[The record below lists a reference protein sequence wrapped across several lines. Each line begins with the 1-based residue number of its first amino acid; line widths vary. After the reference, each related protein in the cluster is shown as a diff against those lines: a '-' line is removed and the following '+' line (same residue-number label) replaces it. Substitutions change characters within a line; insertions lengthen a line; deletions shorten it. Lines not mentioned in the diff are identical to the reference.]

1 MRQAVGEAIQPAP
14 TAVRRARER
23 LRLRS
28 RFRDPVQV
36 KNAAQLRWWLE
47 EWEPVLRAGGY
58 YPGDV
63 LQLLGEAEPAPD
75 YLGRRWQ
82 QARAEVVRV
91 AREADLDGT
100 GFFAGKV
107 VVDIGPG
114 PLGFPDACPA
124 RVSIGVDPLASLYAD
139 HGLLLPDSPAV
150 YLSAG
155 AERMPLVSA
164 SADVVL
170 ARDSLDYVDDPE
182 QVMGEARRILRPGG
196 SLILLFDVDSVPSPG
211 EPNALTVARVRAGL
225 AGVEVVREHHR
236 EEAFGHDG
244 HSVILVARAPAA

>member
-1 MRQAVGEAIQPAP
+1 VSATSAIH
-14 TAVRRARER
+14 RARQR

-28 RFRDPVQV
+28 RFRDPVV
-36 KNAAQLRWWLE
+36 LKNAAQLRWWLE
-47 EWEPVLRAGGY
+47 EWEPVIRSGGHQ
-58 YPGDV
+58 PGDA
-63 LQLLGEAEPAPD
+63 LELLGEAEPAPD

-91 AREADLDGT
+91 AREADLGDT

-124 RVSIGVDPLASLYAD
+124 RISVGVDPLAARYAE

-155 AERMPLVSA
+155 AERMPLLTA

-182 QVMGEARRILRPGG
+182 AVIREARRILRPGAT
-196 SLILLFDVDSVPSPG
+196 LILLFDVDSVPSPA
-211 EPNALTVARVRAGL
+211 EPHTLTVARVRAGL
-225 AGVEVVREHHR
+225 AGMDIVREHHR
-236 EEAFGHDG
+236 EHPFGHDG
-244 HSVILVARAPAA
+244 HSVVLVARTPES